1 MEWIKAAVVAFLV
14 GLLVGGGVMY
24 VAKDRQIVAMKL
36 DGSNALADAVTAARK
51 EEQRRVDQQTEN
63 ANNAKTQRDAALAA
77 EFAARATAA
86 SLRGTVDSLVAR
98 AHSAATG
105 DGPAGADV
113 IVLLADVFGESVE
126 RNEALASALDRA
138 RIAGNECAADY
149 DALTASQ

>member
-1 MEWIKAAVVAFLV
+1 VKWIKEAVAVFLV
-14 GLLVGGGVMY
+14 GLLIGGGVVY
-24 VAKDRQIVAMKL
+24 FAKDRQVAAMKL
-36 DGSNALADAVTAARK
+36 DNANALANAVMAARK

-77 EFAARATAA
+77 EFVARATAA

-98 AHSAATG
+98 ARSAVAG
-105 DGPAGADV
+105 DGPAGADA

-149 DALTASQ
+149 DALTVSQ

>member
-1 MEWIKAAVVAFLV
+1 MDWIKEAVAVFLV
-14 GLLVGGGVMY
+14 GLVVGGGVVY
-24 VAKDRQIVAMKL
+24 IAKDRQVVAMKL
-36 DGSNALADAVTAARK
+36 ENANALANAVTAARK

-63 ANNAKTQRDAALAA
+63 ANNAKTQRDTALAA
-77 EFAARATAA
+77 EFVARATAA

-98 AHSAATG
+98 AHSAVAG
-105 DGPAGADV
+105 DGAAGADA

-149 DALTASQ
+149 DALTASE

>member
-1 MEWIKAAVVAFLV
+1 MAAEF
-14 GLLVGGGVMY
+14 
-24 VAKDRQIVAMKL
+24 
-36 DGSNALADAVTAARK
+36 ALCSPGNGTDAITAARK
-51 EEQRRVDQQTEN
+51 VEQRRVDQQTEN

-98 AHSAATG
+98 ARSAAAG
-105 DGPAGADV
+105 DGPAGADA
-113 IVLLADVFGESVE
+113 IVLFADVFGESVE

-138 RIAGNECAADY
+138 RIAGNECAADC